1 MIREIP
7 WNGLREIPQKGLRE
21 IPLNGLQEIPLN
33 GFLGN
38 NHKKISSPCPATV
51 SVFIPE
57 ISQLRIFPGKFS
69 RKSPISVD
77 IFTGF
82 SCERFLGISA
92 DSWERLMLLKIN
104 KRGFSPHR
112 YRKKGLRGTFII
124 WTFYSLNG
132 MSLKNMS
139 TVPLRQIRYLQF
151 KNYI

>member
-1 MIREIP
+1 MATFLWKFPRISLNLVDIFFRLFSRIP
-7 WNGLREIPQKGLRE
+7 RNGLRKIPQKGLRE

-57 ISQLRIFPGKFS
+57 ISQLRILPGKFS

-77 IFTGF
+77 ISTGF

-92 DSWERLMLLKIN
+92 DSWNRLMLVKIKN
-104 KRGFSPHR
+104 DDF
-112 YRKKGLRGTFII
+112 LLIGTVI
-124 WTFYSLNG
+124 
-132 MSLKNMS
+132 K
-139 TVPLRQIRYLQF
+139 V
-151 KNYI
+151 